1 MSSLGSY
8 EGRTRGVLFIV
19 TILAFEP
26 ELFRVIWGYLSKD
39 YLELCFKKI
48 EKQLC
53 GKKIVFVRYMTPE
66 EAESSGWYYQPL
78 LIFFD
83 DGSAICAMSDDEANN
98 AGSIGVFKGSCKT
111 DPVLDTIPVMRY

>member
-1 MSSLGSY
+1 MTKSNTKEIRDAAEQIY
-8 EGRTRGVLFIV
+8 R
-19 TILAFEP
+19 
-26 ELFRVIWGYLSKD
+26 WQ
-39 YLELCFKKI
+39 KKI

-111 DPVLDTIPVMRY
+111 DPVLDTIPVMRERL